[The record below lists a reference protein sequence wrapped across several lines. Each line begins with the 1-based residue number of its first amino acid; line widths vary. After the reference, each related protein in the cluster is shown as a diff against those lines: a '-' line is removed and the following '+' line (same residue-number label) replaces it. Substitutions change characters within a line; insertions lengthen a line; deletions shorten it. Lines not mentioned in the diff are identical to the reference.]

1 MSKSIGWRP
10 KVHEGLTR
18 PWPVHAFL
26 GLLTWTLLATGSV
39 YAEMDEPRVQ
49 LEIAVDPRLP
59 PLTLHEWAKALT
71 TAGVQDVRVRM
82 AQPDDAP
89 KVRQIAS
96 DPLPVYHVLAVIN
109 AQNELVVPGGRF
121 SIRQIEMFRQ
131 WLNDL
136 RQQGPPESRPKQVAF
151 GLNIV
156 QFEQVRHDMSRPV
169 KFSTKGHPRNELVE
183 NLVAALSNTTV
194 FDPDAR
200 KRLGQDPF
208 DEELQGL
215 AVGTALAYLLR
226 YDGLAIVPQA
236 SVTGVRYQI
245 MIGHPKLAAWPVGWP
260 PEGSE
265 TTAVPKLLETLSVNI
280 QSVSVKEVIQS
291 VSERLSLPYL
301 LDHPALARF
310 GIELDKT
317 TVNIPQTKTTYSQI
331 IKRSLFQGRL
341 KGEVR
346 CDDAGKPFLWITTLK
361 PIDET

>member
-1 MSKSIGWRP
+1 MNNSIGWNSTVDSELRRP
-10 KVHEGLTR
+10 LALLT
-18 PWPVHAFL
+18 FS
-26 GLLTWTLLATGSV
+26 GLLAWMLLGSV
-39 YAEMDEPRVQ
+39 LVLAETDEPRVQ

-59 PLTLHEWAKALT
+59 PLTSHEWAKALT

-82 AQPDDAP
+82 ARPDDAP
-89 KVRQIAS
+89 KVQQISS
-96 DPLPVYHVLAVIN
+96 DPLPVYRVLAIVN
-109 AQNELVVPGGRF
+109 AQNELAVPGGRF

-169 KFSTKGHPRNELVE
+169 AFSTKGRPRNELVE
-183 NLVAALSNTTV
+183 NLVASLSNTSV

-215 AVGTALAYLLR
+215 AVGTVLAYLLR
-226 YDGLAIVPQA
+226 YDGLAMVPQA
-236 SVTGVRYQI
+236 SVNGIRYQI
-245 MIGHPKLAAWPVGWP
+245 MIGHAKLAAWPVGWP

-361 PIDET
+361 PIDEM